1 MEVIVP
7 AAGLSTRFPDMPPK
21 YMLEDVNGKL
31 MIENAIE
38 PYIGLHPITIIIL
51 LSHEVDNNASRTI
64 LERLGDRVKIKEDI
78 NFLILPDQTRGP
90 ADTVYQLLK
99 YYEHNDS
106 ILIKDCDSY
115 FDHVD
120 IPGSYMCVEYMPQID
135 RRLANKSFCVMEGEN
150 VKTVVEKSIASRYYN
165 VGGYKFNSA
174 WQYIEAYNEISGDG
188 EQFISGVVNKSI
200 EQGHQFK
207 TVTVTDYVDVGTIDE
222 WKIRNISSLK

>member
-31 MIENAIE
+31 MIENAIA
-38 PYIGLHPITIIIL
+38 PYLDLYPITMIIL
-51 LSHEVDNNASRTI
+51 YTHEFGYRVSNTLS
-64 LERLGDRVKIKEDI
+64 ERLGNRRVK
-78 NFLILPDQTRGP
+78 FLILPDQTRGP

-115 FDHVD
+115 FNHVD
-120 IPGSYMCVEYMPQID
+120 IPGSYMCVQYMPRID

-222 WKIRNISSLK
+222 WKIRNQACPQTTK